1 MLLIHNINK
10 FILIFGNSLLVHMAF
25 RLCPGPAGMEDWAK
39 ALFCWGFA
47 LGVQAGWSDA
57 R

>member
-1 MLLIHNINK
+1 MFL
-10 FILIFGNSLLVHMAF
+10 GNSLLVHMAF